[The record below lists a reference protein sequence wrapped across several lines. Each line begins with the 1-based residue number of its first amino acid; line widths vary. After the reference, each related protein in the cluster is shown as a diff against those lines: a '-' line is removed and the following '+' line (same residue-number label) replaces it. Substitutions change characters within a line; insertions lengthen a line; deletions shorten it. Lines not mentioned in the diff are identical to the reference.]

1 MEPVRFPGPLWQ
13 FGFPK
18 QYGAPGQTSFLW
30 AEGQL
35 LTVKEINPDNHV
47 FKEIVDDVK
56 LMLYPIT

>member
-18 QYGAPGQTSFLW
+18 QHGAPGQTSFLW